1 MTKLTKETLV
11 PIGLAVG
18 LAAAAVGGMSW
29 LNDAMNE
36 RDQRMTER
44 DYKMDAAMQAI
55 GYRLERI
62 EEKVN
67 AADGIRGRE
76 MKLWIELVRAKNSAM
91 TLPDFPPADR

>member
-1 MTKLTKETLV
+1 MKINKETLT
-11 PIGLAVG
+11 PISLTVGCVVTAVTG
-18 LAAAAVGGMSW
+18 ALW